1 MATAEVHLFPEMNIG
16 VGGEGLVPNH
26 QRRTSGHQEVA
37 VGIHRQMMEDT
48 RPLLMAQQDIPLMAT
63 TPLQVGLSWFLVSEE
78 K

>member
-16 VGGEGLVPNH
+16 VGGEGQVPNH
-26 QRRTSGHQEVA
+26 QWRTSGHQEVA